1 MSEVKVEIKADSSA
15 LATGLAKAQKNIQ
28 NFGKD
33 VTTNITD
40 KLAGAFTGGAV
51 IAGIGAL
58 AAGVLSAGKSIMDF
72 AGNLQD
78 ASDAMGVTV
87 EQLQGLHG
95 AFMLGG
101 ASAEDVDKGISKL
114 LQNMDTATNSV
125 GPIRDAF
132 DKLGVSFE
140 TLSSGDPN
148 AVILAIA
155 DGVKNAKNPTE
166 AYAAALDLLGKAGK
180 KMMAGLIDG
189 GGALDA
195 ISKKV
200 EKLSNEDNAAIAKF
214 GDAVDVL
221 KGKLMVLGAKAATPL
236 FGELNAAMDETTP
249 KLSRFA
255 RIAAMIQS
263 STTLGGFLTNA
274 VSGFSQEKK
283 PPPPKTEDFFG
294 PTMAEL
300 TAPVFVDPK
309 IKAAEEAQ
317 AKMDDENQ
325 KKADAYAE
333 KQQAN
338 ADKIAGLQEKNAS
351 DAEETRRAQLTEEK
365 QINKLIEDR
374 MHLEME
380 VANTKGEQ
388 QALAQKDLQDV
399 EKLIAAKTE
408 GLANEGRAKAK
419 EQMGMDA
426 ENAKKAEDF
435 KDKQEKLKKEAEEKK
450 KGIAD
455 AQAKGAADI
464 AGANKTFMDK
474 QMGIVG
480 KMADEEMKTPLQ
492 RANED
497 RIATEKDRVEAS
509 IKRRIERGTM
519 SGMSSKA
526 MGKLQNEL
534 AENAKNLPDELAK
547 LTKEMQAVVDK
558 INKG

>member
-1 MSEVKVEIKADSSA
+1 
-15 LATGLAKAQKNIQ
+15 
-28 NFGKD
+28 
-33 VTTNITD
+33 
-40 KLAGAFTGGAV
+40 
-51 IAGIGAL
+51 
-58 AAGVLSAGKSIMDF
+58 MDF

-78 ASDAMGVTV
+78 SADAMGVTV
-87 EQLQGLHG
+87 EQLQGLRA
-95 AFMLGG
+95 AFLGGG

-132 DKLGVSFE
+132 DKLGVSFK
-140 TLSSGDPN
+140 TISSGDPN

-189 GGALDA
+189 GDALDA
-195 ISKKV
+195 ISKKT

-214 GDAVDVL
+214 GDAIDVL

-255 RIAAMIQS
+255 RIAGMIQS

-274 VSGFSQEKK
+274 VSGFSQENK
-283 PPPPKTEDFFG
+283 PEPPKPGDFFG

-338 ADKIAGLQEKNAS
+338 ANKIADVEMSN
-351 DAEETRRAQLTEEK
+351 AEEIEK
-365 QINKLIEDR
+365 QRRDQLNTEGQINALLEDR
-374 MHLEME
+374 KNLQSEIASSSGMQK
-380 VANTKGEQ
+380 AQ
-388 QALAQKDLQDV
+388 AQKDLIAV
-399 EKLIAAKTE
+399 EKDLATAKDKAKKDMAAEGDEREKNNAADMKKKEDAAK
-408 GLANEGRAKAK
+408 
-419 EQMGMDA
+419 
-426 ENAKKAEDF
+426 
-435 KDKQEKLKKEAEEKK
+435 KK
-450 KGIAD
+450 KDLVD

-464 AGANKTFMDK
+464 AQAKEATKEK
-474 QMGIVG
+474 QSNIISR
-480 KMADEEMKTPLQ
+480 MAEEEMKTPMQ

-497 RIATEKDRVEAS
+497 RVQKEKERIEDSLR
-509 IKRRIERGTM
+509 RRIAKQQL
-519 SGMSSKA
+519 SGRSSKA
-526 MGKLQNEL
+526 L
-534 AENAKNLPDELAK
+534 ATLVGEFTRSEKDLPKEVEK
-547 LTKEMQAVVDK
+547 LTEEMKKVVER

>member
-51 IAGIGAL
+51 IAGITAL
-58 AAGVLSAGKSIMDF
+58 ATGVLSAGKSIMDF

-101 ASAEDVDKGISKL
+101 ASADDVDKGISKL

-140 TLSSGDPN
+140 TISSGDPN

-155 DGVKNAKNPTE
+155 DGVKNARSPTE
-166 AYAAALDLLGKAGK
+166 AYAAALELLGKAGK
-180 KMMAGLIDG
+180 KMMAGLIEG
-189 GGALDA
+189 GDALA
-195 ISKKV
+195 EISKKTD
-200 EKLSNEDNAAIAKF
+200 KLSNEDAAAIAKF
-214 GDAVDVL
+214 GDTVDVL
-221 KGKLMVLGAKAATPL
+221 KNKMAVLSAKAATPI
-236 FGELNAAMDETTP
+236 FADLNTALDDTEP
-249 KLSRFA
+249 KMTRFLKVA
-255 RIAAMIQS
+255 NLLQKF
-263 STTLGGFLTNA
+263 TTLGGF
-274 VSGFSQEKK
+274 VGSQIVAK
-283 PPPPKTEDFFG
+283 PPEPPKAGDFLG

-300 TAPVFVDPK
+300 LAPVVVDPK

-325 KKADAYAE
+325 KKADAYAQ

-351 DAEETRRAQLTEEK
+351 DAEETRRAQLTEEN

-380 VANTKGEQ
+380 VNNTRGEQ

-399 EKLIAAKTE
+399 QKLIAAKTE
-408 GLANEGRAKAK
+408 ALANEGRAKAK
-419 EQMGMDA
+419 EQMAMDA
-426 ENAKKAEDF
+426 ENEKKAEDF
-435 KDKQEKLKKEAEEKK
+435 KKKAEEKK
-450 KGIAD
+450 QALAD
-455 AQAKGAADI
+455 AQAKGAADV
-464 AGANKTFMDK
+464 AGAKKTFLDK
-474 QMGIVG
+474 QMSIVG
-480 KMADEEMKTPLQ
+480 KMADEEMKTPMQ

-497 RIATEKDRVEAS
+497 RVAREKDRIEAS

-526 MGKLQNEL
+526 MMKLQDEL
-534 AENAKNLPDELAK
+534 RENAKNLPDEVAK
-547 LTKEMQAVVDK
+547 LTKEMQTVVDK

>member
-15 LATGLAKAQKNIQ
+15 LATGLAKAQQNIQ

-33 VTTNITD
+33 VTSNITD
-40 KLAGAFTGGAV
+40 KLAGAFAGGAV
-51 IAGIGAL
+51 IGGIGAL
-58 AAGVLSAGKSIMDF
+58 VTGVFEAGKAIMDF

-78 ASDAMGVTV
+78 SSDAMGLTV

-95 AFMLGG
+95 AFLGG
-101 ASAEDVDKGISKL
+101 GAAAEDVDKGISKL

-132 DKLGVSFE
+132 DKLGVSFK
-140 TLSSGDPN
+140 TISSGDPN
-148 AVILAIA
+148 AVILAMA
-155 DGVKNAKNPTE
+155 DGIKNSVNPTE

-180 KMMAGLIDG
+180 KMIGSMRDG
-189 GGALDA
+189 GDSLQAVADK
-195 ISKKV
+195 ID
-200 EKLSNEDNAAIAKF
+200 KLSNNDAKKIADF
-214 GDAVDVL
+214 GDKFDAL
-221 KGKLMVLGAKAATPL
+221 KKKILVTEARAATPL
-236 FGELNAAMDETTP
+236 FDNLNNSLDESQS
-249 KLSRFA
+249 KMSRFFA
-255 RIAAMIQS
+255 FLKAQS
-263 STTLGGFLTNA
+263 PGYLIGKYIKG
-274 VSGFSQEKK
+274 
-283 PPPPKTEDFFG
+283 FFG
-294 PTMAEL
+294 KGEQESITNQPAVDAAKAASDSIAS
-300 TAPVFVDPK
+300 TAIDPK
-309 IKAAEEAQ
+309 IAAEEEAA
-317 AKMDDENQ
+317 AKDLAERTKLSDEYAA
-325 KKADAYAE
+325 KKEAA
-333 KQQAN
+333 AN
-338 ADKIAGLQEKNAS
+338 KIAGLQEKNAS

-497 RIATEKDRVEAS
+497 RIATEKNRIENS

-519 SGMSSKA
+519 SGMSSVA
-526 MGKLQNEL
+526 MSKLQNEL
-534 AENAKNLPDELAK
+534 RENAKNLPDELAK

>member
-1 MSEVKVEIKADSSA
+1 MSEVKVEIKAVSSA

-28 NFGKD
+28 NIGKD
-33 VTTNITD
+33 VTSNITD

-58 AAGVLSAGKSIMDF
+58 VAGVLSAGKSIMDF

-78 ASDAMGVTV
+78 SADAMGVTV
-87 EQLQGLHG
+87 EQLQGLRA
-95 AFMLGG
+95 AFLGGG

-132 DKLGVSFE
+132 DKLGVTFD

-166 AYAAALDLLGKAGK
+166 AYAAALDLLGKSGK
-180 KMMAGLIDG
+180 KMMAGLIEG
-189 GGALDA
+189 GGALDE
-195 ISKKV
+195 ISKKA

-214 GDAVDVL
+214 GDSVDVL
-221 KGKLMVLGAKAATPL
+221 KGKLMTLGAKAATPL

-274 VSGFSQEKK
+274 VSGFSQENK
-283 PPPPKTEDFFG
+283 PEPPKPADFFG

-338 ADKIAGLQEKNAS
+338 ANKIADVEMSNAQEI
-351 DAEETRRAQLTEEK
+351 EK
-365 QINKLIEDR
+365 QRRDQLDTEGQINALLEDR
-374 MHLEME
+374 KNLQSEIASSSGMQK
-380 VANTKGEQ
+380 AQ
-388 QALAQKDLQDV
+388 AQKDLIAV
-399 EKLIAAKTE
+399 EKDLATAKDKAKKDMAAEGDEREKNNAADLKKKEDAAKKKKD
-408 GLANEGRAKAK
+408 LVDAN
-419 EQMGMDA
+419 
-426 ENAKKAEDF
+426 
-435 KDKQEKLKKEAEEKK
+435 KQGAEELAAQKK
-450 KGIAD
+450 SGEQRQSNILD
-455 AQAKGAADI
+455 
-464 AGANKTFMDK
+464 
-474 QMGIVG
+474 QMV
-480 KMADEEMKTPLQ
+480 DEEMKTPMQ

-497 RIATEKDRVEAS
+497 RVARERERIKNSLERRMKRLPPGQSNKMQQLAGELKDLTD
-509 IKRRIERGTM
+509 K
-519 SGMSSKA
+519 
-526 MGKLQNEL
+526 EL
-534 AENAKNLPDELAK
+534 PAEVAK
-547 LTKEMQAVVDK
+547 LTDKLNEVVNK

>member
-1 MSEVKVEIKADSSA
+1 MSEVKVEITANSSA

-33 VTTNITD
+33 VTSNITD

-78 ASDAMGVTV
+78 SADAMGVTV
-87 EQLQGLHG
+87 EQLQGLRA
-95 AFMLGG
+95 AFLGGG

-166 AYAAALDLLGKAGK
+166 AYAAALDLLGKSGK
-180 KMMAGLIDG
+180 KMMAGLIE
-189 GGALDA
+189 GGAALDE
-195 ISKKV
+195 ISKKS
-200 EKLSNEDNAAIAKF
+200 EKLGGQDAAIIAKF

-221 KGKLMVLGAKAATPL
+221 TSKFAALGAKAATPI
-236 FGELNAAMDETTP
+236 FGELNAAMDDTQP
-249 KLSRFA
+249 KIERFA
-255 RIAAMIQS
+255 RLASILQS
-263 STTLGGFLTNA
+263 STTVGGFIANA
-274 VSGFSQEKK
+274 VSGVFGGKK
-283 PPPPKTEDFFG
+283 AEAPKPEDFLG

-300 TAPVFVDPK
+300 TAPVVIDPK

-338 ADKIAGLQEKNAS
+338 ANKIADVEMSNAQEI
-351 DAEETRRAQLTEEK
+351 EK
-365 QINKLIEDR
+365 QRRDQLDTEGQINALLEDR
-374 MHLEME
+374 KNLQSEIASSSGMQK
-380 VANTKGEQ
+380 AQ
-388 QALAQKDLQDV
+388 AQKDLIAV
-399 EKLIAAKTE
+399 EKDLETAKDKAKKDMAAEGDEREKNNAADLKKKEDAAKKKKDLVE
-408 GLANEGRAKAK
+408 ANEERVKAFADQK
-419 EQMGMDA
+419 KSGEERRGSILDQM
-426 ENAKKAEDF
+426 
-435 KDKQEKLKKEAEEKK
+435 
-450 KGIAD
+450 
-455 AQAKGAADI
+455 
-464 AGANKTFMDK
+464 
-474 QMGIVG
+474 V
-480 KMADEEMKTPLQ
+480 DEEMKTPMQ

-497 RIATEKDRVEAS
+497 RVARERER
-509 IKRRIERGTM
+509 IKGSLERRMKNLKPGQSAKM
-519 SGMSSKA
+519 QVLAG
-526 MGKLQNEL
+526 EL
-534 AENAKNLPDELAK
+534 ADLTDKELPAEVKA
-547 LTKEMQAVVDK
+547 LTKKLDEVVNK